1 MFFRHEINPFPVSD
15 KVTFRNVDKTLTLTV
30 RTDASTIVLGLKRA
44 NERLSALTD
53 ESPDEEKAAAARMF
67 AGVLFGD
74 AQADS
79 LCRFYEDPL
88 AVVTACGMYFR
99 ERLSKKITKA
109 QKRK

>member
-15 KVTFRNVDKTLTLTV
+15 KVTFRNVDKTLSLTV

-67 AGVLFGD
+67 AAVLFGNE
-74 AQADS
+74 QGDS

>member
-15 KVTFRNVDKTLTLTV
+15 KVTFRNVDKTLKLTV
-30 RTDASTIVLGLKRA
+30 RADASTIVLGLKRV

-53 ESPDEEKAAAARMF
+53 ESPDEEKAAAARMC

-109 QKRK
+109 QKK

>member
-15 KVTFRNVDKTLTLTV
+15 KVTFRNVDKTLKLTV
-30 RTDASTIVLGLKRA
+30 RADASTIVLGLKRA

-67 AGVLFGD
+67 AAVLFGNE
-74 AQADS
+74 QGDS
-79 LCRFYEDPL
+79 LYRFYEDPL

>member
-15 KVTFRNVDKTLTLTV
+15 KVTFRNVDKTLKLTV

-53 ESPDEEKAAAARMF
+53 ESTDEEKAAAARMF
-67 AGVLFGD
+67 AAVLFGNE
-74 AQADS
+74 QGDS

-88 AVVTACGMYFR
+88 AVVAACGMYFQ

-109 QKRK
+109 QKR

>member
-15 KVTFRNVDKTLTLTV
+15 KVTFRNVYKTLSLTV

-67 AGVLFGD
+67 AAVLFGD
-74 AQADS
+74 KQADS

>member
-15 KVTFRNVDKTLTLTV
+15 KVTFRNVDKTLSLTV
-30 RTDASTIVLGLKRA
+30 RADASTVVLGLKRA

-67 AGVLFGD
+67 AAVLFGD
-74 AQADS
+74 EQADS